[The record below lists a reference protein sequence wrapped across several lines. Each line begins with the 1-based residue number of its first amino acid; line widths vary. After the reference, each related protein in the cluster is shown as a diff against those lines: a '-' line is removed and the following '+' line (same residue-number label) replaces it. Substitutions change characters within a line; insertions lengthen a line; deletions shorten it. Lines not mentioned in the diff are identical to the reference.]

1 MGKNPPFYRPAQR
14 QLQAQFDSEALASR
28 LEELIVQPALD
39 AAAQTFVQSADYFFL
54 STVSDTGFPSV
65 SYKGGDPGFV
75 KVISPTQLAFPCYD
89 GNGMYY
95 SMGNIAAHG
104 KVGLLFID
112 FATPNRLRIEGTAIL
127 SQAPDLLNQWPE
139 TALACVVDVTNTWI
153 NCPRYIHPM
162 QRQGSSEFV
171 PREGVQTPVP
181 EWKSFEPV
189 ADVVPQPA
197 HTLGT
202 HGQSP
207 QLTPT
212 ANKKDPS

>member
-1 MGKNPPFYRPAQR
+1 MGKNPPFYSPAQR

-28 LEELIVQPALD
+28 LEELIVQTELD
-39 AAAQTFVQSADYFFL
+39 EAAQTFVQSADYFFL
-54 STVSDTGFPSV
+54 STVNDSGFPTV

-75 KVISPTQLAFPCYD
+75 KVVSPNQLAFPCYD

-95 SMGNIAAHG
+95 SMGNIATQA

-112 FATPNRLRIEGTAIL
+112 FETPNRLRIEGTAVL
-127 SQAPDLLNQWPE
+127 SEEPTLLAQWPE
-139 TALACVVDVTNTWI
+139 TALACVVEVTNTWI

-171 PREGVQTPVP
+171 PREGIETPVP
-181 EWKSFEPV
+181 EWKSYEPV

-207 QLTPT
+207 QLTTT
-212 ANKKDPS
+212 ANKKDPT

>member
-1 MGKNPPFYRPAQR
+1 MGKNPPFYSPAQR

-28 LEELIVQPALD
+28 LEELIVQPDLD
-39 AAAQTFVQSADYFFL
+39 SAAQTFVQSADYFFL

-65 SYKGGDPGFV
+65 SYKGGDAGFV
-75 KVISPTQLAFPCYD
+75 KVITPTQLAFPCYD

-95 SMGNIAAHG
+95 SMGNIAAQG
-104 KVGLLFID
+104 KIGLLFID
-112 FATPNRLRIEGTAIL
+112 FETPNRLRIEGTAVL
-127 SQAPDLLNQWPE
+127 SQAPALLTQWPE
-139 TALACVVDVTNTWI
+139 TALACVVDITNTWT

-171 PREGVQTPVP
+171 PREGVETPVP

-207 QLTPT
+207 QLTTT
-212 ANKKDPS
+212 ANKKDPT

>member
-1 MGKNPPFYRPAQR
+1 MGKNPPFYSAAQR

-28 LEELIVQPALD
+28 LEELIVQTELD
-39 AAAQTFVQSADYFFL
+39 EAAQTFVQGADYFFL
-54 STVSDTGFPSV
+54 STVNDNGFPTV

-75 KVISPTQLAFPCYD
+75 KIVSPTQLAFPCYD

-95 SMGNIAAHG
+95 SMGNIAAQA

-112 FATPNRLRIEGTAIL
+112 FETPNRLRIEGTATL
-127 SQAPDLLNQWPE
+127 SEEPTLLAQWPE
-139 TALACVVDVTNTWI
+139 TALACVVEVTNTWI

-171 PREGVQTPVP
+171 PREGVETPVP

-202 HGQSP
+202 HGQNP
-207 QLTPT
+207 QFTST
-212 ANKKDPS
+212 SSKKDPT

>member
-1 MGKNPPFYRPAQR
+1 MGKNPPFYSPAQR
-14 QLQAQFDSEALASR
+14 QLQAQFHSEALATR
-28 LEELIVQPALD
+28 LEELIVHPELDGPA
-39 AAAQTFVQSADYFFL
+39 QEFVHKADYFFL
-54 STVSDTGFPSV
+54 STVSDSGFPSV

-75 KVISPTQLAFPCYD
+75 KIMSATQLAFPCYD

-95 SMGNIAAHG
+95 SMGNIAAHA

-112 FATPNRLRIEGTAIL
+112 FETPNRLRIEGTALL
-127 SQAPDLLNQWPE
+127 SQAPGLLEQWPE
-139 TALACVVDVTNTWI
+139 TALACVVDITHAWI

-171 PREGVQTPVP
+171 PRAGVKTPQP
-181 EWKSFEPV
+181 EWKSSAPV

-202 HGQSP
+202 HGQFP
-207 QLTPT
+207 QLTTT
-212 ANKKDPS
+212 AKKKDPS

>member
-1 MGKNPPFYRPAQR
+1 MGKNPPFYSPAQR
-14 QLQAQFDSEALASR
+14 QLQAKFASEALASR
-28 LEELIVQPALD
+28 LEELIVQTELD
-39 AAAQTFVQSADYFFL
+39 ESAQTFVQGADYFFL
-54 STVSDTGFPSV
+54 STVSDSGFPTV

-75 KVISPTQLAFPCYD
+75 KIVSSTQMAFPCYD

-95 SMGNIAAHG
+95 SMGNIAAQA

-112 FATPNRLRIEGTAIL
+112 FETPNRLRIEGTATL
-127 SQAPDLLNQWPE
+127 SEEPTLLAQWPE
-139 TALACVVDVTNTWI
+139 TALACVVEVTNTWI

-171 PREGVQTPVP
+171 PRKGVETPVP
-181 EWKSFEPV
+181 EWKSYEPV

-202 HGQSP
+202 HAQSP
-207 QLTPT
+207 QFTST
-212 ANKKDPS
+212 SNKKDPT